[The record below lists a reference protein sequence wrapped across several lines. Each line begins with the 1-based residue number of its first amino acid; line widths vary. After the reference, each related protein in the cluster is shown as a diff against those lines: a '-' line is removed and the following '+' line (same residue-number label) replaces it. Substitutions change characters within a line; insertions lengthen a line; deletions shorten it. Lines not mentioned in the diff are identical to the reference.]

1 VLTTSTHR
9 TFQQVFLRQLKC
21 CRVAKFGV
29 IPFQDGFRSGFE
41 SRQLYQEQA
50 GPKGRARFVSYTGA
64 LRSGVR
70 CVDEL
75 ECGRLSFAEEVADF

>member
-1 VLTTSTHR
+1 
-9 TFQQVFLRQLKC
+9 
-21 CRVAKFGV
+21 
-29 IPFQDGFRSGFE
+29 
-41 SRQLYQEQA
+41 
-50 GPKGRARFVSYTGA
+50 VSYTGA